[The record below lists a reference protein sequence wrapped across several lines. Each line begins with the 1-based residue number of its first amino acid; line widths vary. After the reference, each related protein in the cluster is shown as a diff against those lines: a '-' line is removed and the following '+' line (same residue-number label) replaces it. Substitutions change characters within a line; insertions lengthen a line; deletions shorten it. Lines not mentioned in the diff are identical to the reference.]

1 MQVIDKHQALAI
13 TPLLRLGFRPFFL
26 FGVVLA
32 ALAIPLWVLVFLG
45 GWSFPTPQGGWLA
58 WHRHEL
64 VFGFAGAIISGFLL
78 TAVQTWTGQPSISG
92 RPLGLLVGLWLLGR
106 LSWWLPSAELL
117 LALNVLFLLAVAG
130 GVGRLLWAVRQQR
143 NYPIVLVLLL
153 LTGADALTLL
163 GVLQHNEAWQRQ
175 GSLAAV
181 WLVVAM
187 MTLIGGR
194 VIPFFTQR
202 GLMRATAVQPWS
214 WLDGA
219 LLIGT
224 VLVGVLTGLGWLL
237 QPSALAGVLLML
249 LGVGHAI
256 RLCRWF
262 DRGLLSVPLL
272 WSLHL
277 AYAWLVVGCVALALW
292 HWGAPLSASQALHA
306 LTIGS
311 VGGLILAMLARVSL
325 GHTGRPLTLPRG
337 FVVAFVLLNLA
348 ALVRVVGV
356 SFAYQPALWVGALCW
371 CLAFAQYLYCYGP
384 MLCRARV
391 DGHPG

>member
-1 MQVIDKHQALAI
+1 MQVTDKRQAMAI

-26 FGVVLA
+26 LGVVLA
-32 ALAIPLWVLVFLG
+32 AVAIPLWVLALLG
-45 GWSFPTPQGGWLA
+45 GGSFPAPQGGWLA

-92 RPLGLLVGLWLLGR
+92 RPLGLLAGLWLLGR
-106 LSWWLPSAELL
+106 LSWWLPSAEVLL
-117 LALNVLFLLAVAG
+117 VLNVVFFIAVA
-130 GVGRLLWAVRQQR
+130 VVMGRLLWAVRQQR
-143 NYPIVLVLLL
+143 NYPIVAVLVLL
-153 LTGADALTLL
+153 TAVETQTLL
-163 GVLQHNEAWQRQ
+163 GVLQHNDAWQRQ

-202 GLMRATAVQPWS
+202 GLSRPAAVQPWA
-214 WLDGA
+214 WLDWSLLVGSIVA
-219 LLIGT
+219 GVLIGF
-224 VLVGVLTGLGWLL
+224 GWLL
-237 QPSALAGVLLML
+237 QPSILAGALLFL
-249 LGVGHAI
+249 LGLGHAV
-256 RLCRWF
+256 RLYRWF

-292 HWGAPLSASQALHA
+292 HWGAPASASQGLHA
-306 LTIGS
+306 LTVGS
-311 VGGLILAMLARVSL
+311 VAGLILAMLARVSL
-325 GHTGRPLTLPRG
+325 GHTGRPLTLPKG
-337 FVVAFVLLNLA
+337 FAVAFILLNLA

-356 SFAYQPALWVGALCW
+356 SFAYQPALWVAALCW
-371 CLAFAQYLYCYGP
+371 TVAFAQYLYCYGP
-384 MLCRARV
+384 MLYRTRA

>member
-1 MQVIDKHQALAI
+1 MQVVDKRKAMAI

-32 ALAIPLWVLVFLG
+32 ALAIPIWAVVLLS
-45 GWSFPTPQGGWLA
+45 GWSVPAPLGGWLA

-78 TAVQTWTGQPSISG
+78 TAVQTWTGQASVSG
-92 RPLGLLVGLWLLGR
+92 RPLGLLSGLWLLGR
-106 LSWWLPSAELL
+106 LAWWLPSAELL
-117 LALNVLFLLAVAG
+117 LALNALFLLAVAF
-130 GVGRLLWAVRQQR
+130 VMGRLLWAARQQR
-143 NYPIVLVLLL
+143 NYPIVVVLLL
-153 LTGADALTLL
+153 LTLADTLTLL
-163 GVLQHNEAWQRQ
+163 GVQQHNDAWQRQ

-202 GLMRATAVQPWS
+202 GLMRVAAVQPLP
-214 WLDGA
+214 WLDWLLLVGA
-219 LLIGT
+219 ALISVCTALGWFFQPT
-224 VLVGVLTGLGWLL
+224 VL
-237 QPSALAGVLLML
+237 AGALLML
-249 LGVGHAI
+249 LGFGHAV
-256 RLCRWF
+256 RLYRWF

-277 AYAWLVVGCVALALW
+277 AYAWLVVGCVALAFW
-292 HWGAPLSASQALHA
+292 HWGASISASQALHA
-306 LTIGS
+306 LTVGS

-325 GHTGRPLTLPRG
+325 GHTGRPLTLPKG
-337 FVVAFVLLNLA
+337 FAVAFVLLNLA
-348 ALVRVVGV
+348 ALLRVVGV
-356 SFAYQPALWVGALCW
+356 SFAYQPALWLAALCW
-371 CLAFAQYLYCYGP
+371 SLAFAQYLYCYGP
-384 MLCRARV
+384 MLCRTRA